1 MSTLFHTAVL
11 AAAEGLINPLLQRD
25 SVTLDALTAL
35 QGKVLSF
42 EVTQPT
48 LKLFLLPTDSG
59 VQLQAE
65 YAGTPDTIFSGTGSD
80 FVTLLTSTDRRDALF
95 GKSIR
100 ISGDSHLA
108 EQFQALIDN
117 ALIDWE
123 GLLGDLIGDLPAHSL
138 SQMFRWKSDQLK
150 LTGQSLMANLQEYL
164 QEEARI
170 LPTRVEA
177 EILADEIE
185 SLQEQT
191 ERLAARI
198 NSLKKS

>member
-42 EVTQPT
+42 ELAQPT

-123 GLLGDLIGDLPAHSL
+123 GLLADLIGDLPAHSL

>member
-25 SVTLDALTAL
+25 SVTLDALTTL
-35 QGKVLSF
+35 QGRVLAF
-42 EVTQPT
+42 EITQPQMAI
-48 LKLFLLPTDSG
+48 FLLPTDSG

-65 YAGTPDTIFSGTGSD
+65 YASTPDTIFSGSAAD
-80 FVTLLTSTDRRDALF
+80 FMTLLTSEDRRDALF
-95 GKSIR
+95 GKSIH
-100 ISGDSHLA
+100 ISGDSQLA

-123 GLLGDLIGDLPAHSL
+123 GLLGDLIGDLPAHNL
-138 SQMFRWKSDQLK
+138 SQLFRWKTDQLK
-150 LTGQSLMANLQEYL
+150 LTGESLLTNLQEYL
-164 QEEARI
+164 QEEARL

-177 EILADEIE
+177 EILANDIE

-198 NSLKKS
+198 NALKKS